1 MIETDEIL
9 NNIDDEF
16 DDIASAVDPD
26 FADEPD
32 YYEQTE
38 DQVEK
43 VVDNLNWYAKLQV
56 QILSEG

>member
-1 MIETDEIL
+1 MIEADEIL

-26 FADEPD
+26 FADEPVFED
-32 YYEQTE
+32 MTE

-43 VVDNLNWYAKLQV
+43 VVDNLNWYAKL
-56 QILSEG
+56 